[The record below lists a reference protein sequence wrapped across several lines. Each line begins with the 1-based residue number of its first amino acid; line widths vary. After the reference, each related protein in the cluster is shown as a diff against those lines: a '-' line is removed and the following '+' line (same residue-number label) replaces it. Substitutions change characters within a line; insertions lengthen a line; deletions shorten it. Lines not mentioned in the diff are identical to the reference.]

1 MNKKERLLKI
11 LNGEKADRPAVIC
24 PGGMMNPCVT
34 ELIEKHGIDFA
45 KANSEAEEMAK
56 LSKLVVEENLFEN
69 YAVPFCMSVESEM
82 LGAKCVYGTNE
93 EEAHIVEYAMDKI
106 DIDKLKSVKV
116 KFDREEALL
125 GAIKLLKNDEI
136 PVIGNITGPFSVA
149 TSVVDAKEVYV
160 GLKKNKEAFEAFMD
174 YISDMIADLAIKEV
188 DAGADLIAIADPS
201 GTAEILGPKYFEEYL
216 IHYVNYIIDK
226 IKAHKDV
233 PIIIHICGDMKS
245 VIDIVEKIHADAYS
259 FDAIVNLKNAKK
271 HIHKPVMGNVSTYL
285 IENQRPEQISK
296 VAKNRVKDGVDII
309 APACGLGMG
318 SPLDNVK
325 AILKGVEDA

>member
-11 LNGEKADRPAVIC
+11 LSGEKADRPAVIC

-45 KANSEAEEMAK
+45 KANSDAEEMAK

-82 LGAKCVYGTNE
+82 LGSKCVYGNNC
-93 EEAHIVEYAMDKI
+93 EEAHIVEYAMDKL
-106 DIDKLKSVKV
+106 DLDKLKHAKV
-116 KFDREEALL
+116 DFNREDALI
-125 GAIKLLKNDEI
+125 GAIKILKNDTI

-149 TSVVDAKEVYV
+149 TSLVDAKEIYV
-160 GLKKNKEAFEAFMD
+160 GLKKNKEVFEEFMT
-174 YISDMIADLAIKEV
+174 YISDKIAELAIKEV

-201 GTAEILGPKYFEEYL
+201 GTAEILGPKYFKEYL

-226 IKAHKDV
+226 IKAHKEV
-233 PIIIHICGDMKS
+233 PIIVHICGNMRS
-245 VIDIVEKIHADAYS
+245 VIDIVDEIHAEAFS
-259 FDAIVNLKNAKK
+259 FDAMVNLKNAKK
-271 HIHKPVMGNVSTYL
+271 YIHKPVMGNVSTYL
-285 IENQRPEQISK
+285 IENNRADQVYK
-296 VAKNRVKDGVDII
+296 VAQNRVKDGVDII

>member
-11 LNGEKADRPAVIC
+11 LHGEKADRPAVIC

-34 ELIEKHGIDFA
+34 ELIEKYGIDFA
-45 KANSEAEEMAK
+45 KANSNAEEMAK

-82 LGAKCVYGTNE
+82 LGAKCVYGNQK
-93 EEAHIVEYAMDKI
+93 EEAHIVEYAMDTL
-106 DIDKLKSVKV
+106 DADKLKSIKV
-116 KFDREEALL
+116 NFDREEALL
-125 GAIKLLKNDEI
+125 GAIKILKNDTV
-136 PVIGNITGPFSVA
+136 PVIANITGPFSVA
-149 TSVVDAKEVYV
+149 TSVVDAKEIYI
-160 GLKKNKEAFEAFMD
+160 GLKKNKEAFEKFMT
-174 YISDMIADLAIKEV
+174 YICEKISSLAIKEI

-216 IHYVNYIIDK
+216 IYYVNFIIDK
-226 IKAHKDV
+226 IKAHKDIPV
-233 PIIIHICGDMKS
+233 IIHICGDMKS
-245 VIDIVEKIHADAYS
+245 VLDIVEKINADAYS

-271 HIHKPVMGNVSTYL
+271 HIHKPLMGNVSTYL

-296 VAKNRVKDGVDII
+296 VAQNRVKDGVDII

-318 SPLDNVK
+318 SPLENVK
-325 AILKGVEDA
+325 AILKGVEDV